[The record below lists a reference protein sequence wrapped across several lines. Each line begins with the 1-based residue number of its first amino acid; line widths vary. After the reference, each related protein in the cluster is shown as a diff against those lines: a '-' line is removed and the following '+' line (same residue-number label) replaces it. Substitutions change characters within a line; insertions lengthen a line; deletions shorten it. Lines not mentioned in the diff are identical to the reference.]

1 MSELQSQTALGKLN
15 HVGFCISIWILRQKL
30 KLINNKFKFCIFC
43 NVYADTLTSTIQ
55 ISKVI
60 FPDNY
65 VVRIIYHVLV
75 IFDIYIYIY
84 MYFISEH
91 ILLL

>member
-65 VVRIIYHVLV
+65 VLRIIYHVLA
-75 IFDIYIYIY
+75 IFDIYIY

-91 ILLL
+91 ISLL